1 MTFLFDTVIDY
12 RKKFELNRNIESFDY
27 VVVASASA
35 AKALVEM
42 IEDDSVLNGR
52 VVSIGPVTTKALL
65 KSNIEKIITAK
76 QYDVEGII
84 DAIKKL

>member
-1 MTFLFDTVIDY
+1 M
-12 RKKFELNRNIESFDY
+12 KFELNKEIKNFDY
-27 VVVASASA
+27 IVLASASA

-65 KSNIEKIITAK
+65 KLNIEKIITAK

>member
-1 MTFLFDTVIDY
+1 M
-12 RKKFELNRNIESFDY
+12 
-27 VVVASASA
+27 VASASA

-42 IEDDSVLNGR
+42 IKDNSVLNGR